1 MAGVMTGVSLVF
13 TTVEFDCYVFM
24 NWCIHTPL
32 SDIQQ
37 GWYAG
42 ITSPLGTAGHFQQD
56 CLYLGPCNA
65 VSDRANLHTSVM
77 DFSVYTSVRD
87 FSCLYQR
94 QRLFLFIPASETFLV
109 YTSVIGIV
117 YKIHQRPRGGE
128 RLAGR

>member
-1 MAGVMTGVSLVF
+1 MTGIITGIMAGVMTGVSLVF

-42 ITSPLGTAGHFQQD
+42 ITSPLGIAGHFQQD
-56 CLYLGPCNA
+56 FIFGAMQCC
-65 VSDRANLHTSVM
+65 
-77 DFSVYTSVRD
+77 VRQSELAYQCHRL
-87 FSCLYQR
+87 FCLYQR

>member
-32 SDIQQ
+32 LDIQQ

-42 ITSPLGTAGHFQQD
+42 ITSPLGIAGHFQQD

-65 VSDRANLHTSVM
+65 VSDRANLHTSVI
-77 DFSVYTSVRD
+77 D

-128 RLAGR
+128 RLGGR